1 MTRSAASMLVA
12 VAILA
17 VPIVLDYC
25 VASCEGHHSLAA
37 APSCHHVSA
46 VSNTGAV
53 GRASSSCGHDHIAS
67 GAVQAGRIEPLRRE
81 FAAALAVVIANPTH
95 AVDYIATPIDPHAP
109 PGSSLTL
116 FAQSLPL
123 RI

>member
-1 MTRSAASMLVA
+1 MLVA

-25 VASCEGHHSLAA
+25 VASCEGHQSLAA

-46 VSNTGAV
+46 GSNTGAV
-53 GRASSSCGHDHIAS
+53 GRASSSCGHDHVAS

-95 AVDYIATPIDPHAP
+95 AVDYIATLIDPHAP

>member
-1 MTRSAASMLVA
+1 MLVA

-17 VPIVLDYC
+17 LPIVLDYC
-25 VASCEGHHSLAA
+25 VASCEGHQSLA

-46 VSNTGAV
+46 SKTAAV
-53 GRASSSCGHDHIAS
+53 GRASSSCGHDHVAS
-67 GAVQAGRIEPLRRE
+67 GAVQAGRIEPLRRA

-95 AVDYIATPIDPHAP
+95 AVEHIATPIDPHAP